1 MSLLDKLGSAL
12 HSDPLLLERAV
23 AALEGIAASL
33 ARACPPPL
41 PDRTPYMAT
50 LSDLQHISDE
60 RSGELVEK
68 RRDWER
74 ERGIVPG
81 SELSMLGQLQVLD
94 EEYARIRRDTLSQ
107 IEQEMKNQG
116 E

>member
-1 MSLLDKLGSAL
+1 
-12 HSDPLLLERAV
+12 
-23 AALEGIAASL
+23 
-33 ARACPPPL
+33 
-41 PDRTPYMAT
+41 MAT
-50 LSDLQHISDE
+50 LSELQHITDE

-68 RRDWER
+68 RREWER

-94 EEYARIRRDTLSQ
+94 EEYARIRRDTLAQ
-107 IEQEMKNQG
+107 IQQEMQSG